1 MIEVLGWATS
11 RTVARQFLQTCDIA
25 TWDATRQEMV
35 PRADVALHPF
45 RATETISV
53 MRPTGATVTD
63 PFGNQVPEMVA
74 VAGFHFNL
82 LIYGQLE
89 ETLKAAAPGE
99 EYWSR
104 LKLKNY
110 IDNKLGTAGAL
121 QNKEVTGKKL
131 PGGYEW
137 SIGPN
142 KVRLYDGALVNARR
156 NVWL

>member
-1 MIEVLGWATS
+1 MIEVLCWATS
-11 RTVARQFLQTCDIA
+11 RAIARQFLEVCDVA
-25 TWDATRQEMV
+25 TWDATAQEMRV
-35 PRADVALHPF
+35 RKDVALHPF
-45 RATETISV
+45 RASEAISV
-53 MRPTGATVTD
+53 MRPTGNTVTD
-63 PFGNQVPEMVA
+63 PFGNDVPELAA

-82 LIYGQLE
+82 LLYGKLE
-89 ETLKAAAPGE
+89 ETLKADAPGE
-99 EYWSR
+99 EYWSK

-142 KVRLYDGALVNARR
+142 KVRLYDAALVNARR